1 MKKRHN
7 KKRNIAFVYEA
18 LVREATVAVMRKD
31 AGRRDKVV
39 NILKKHF
46 GQDSLLKRELDCYRS
61 LYENQSLDETTSQK
75 ILVEARMHRR
85 AIDPNGLFK
94 QKTELIK
101 DINQDLSPSVF
112 NNFVPNY
119 KSLATI
125 SQIFSTKTSPKTRV
139 MMEQQVIAAM
149 SRKPNTEDAPE
160 IDNVIYQSF
169 VKKFNDKYGGE
180 LLDEQKALLAHY
192 ISSFSDNALQLK
204 MFLNEEIARL
214 KSELEKAKSTS
225 EIKADSEMLEKTG
238 RVVERLNGFAK
249 AEINEHLLLTVLN
262 TQSLI
267 KEINTDANHN

>member
-1 MKKRHN
+1 
-7 KKRNIAFVYEA
+7 
-18 LVREATVAVMRKD
+18 
-31 AGRRDKVV
+31 
-39 NILKKHF
+39 
-46 GQDSLLKRELDCYRS
+46 
-61 LYENQSLDETTSQK
+61 
-75 ILVEARMHRR
+75 
-85 AIDPNGLFK
+85 
-94 QKTELIK
+94 
-101 DINQDLSPSVF
+101 
-112 NNFVPNY
+112 
-119 KSLATI
+119 
-125 SQIFSTKTSPKTRV
+125 

-149 SRKPNTEDAPE
+149 SRKPNTEDTPE
-160 IDNVIYQSF
+160 IDNVVYQSF

-267 KEINTDANHN
+267 KEINTDANHD

>member
-1 MKKRHN
+1 
-7 KKRNIAFVYEA
+7 
-18 LVREATVAVMRKD
+18 
-31 AGRRDKVV
+31 
-39 NILKKHF
+39 
-46 GQDSLLKRELDCYRS
+46 
-61 LYENQSLDETTSQK
+61 
-75 ILVEARMHRR
+75 
-85 AIDPNGLFK
+85 
-94 QKTELIK
+94 
-101 DINQDLSPSVF
+101 
-112 NNFVPNY
+112 
-119 KSLATI
+119 
-125 SQIFSTKTSPKTRV
+125 

-149 SRKPNTEDAPE
+149 SRKPTTEDTPE
-160 IDNVIYQSF
+160 IDNVVYQSF
-169 VKKFNDKYGGE
+169 VKKFNDKYGTE